1 MLEAISV
8 AFSEVMDPV
17 YLAMVTVGVIVGA
30 IVGILPGIGA
40 MTSMSLV
47 LGFIFPLSP
56 AAGLGLLIGACA
68 VCVTADTIT
77 AVLIGVPGTVG
88 GMATIMDGYPMAKKG
103 EAARALGAAFTASM
117 IGGLFGAVCLTVS
130 LWLARPLIKSFAAPH
145 FFMQSLLGIVM
156 VATLGGKAP
165 MKGIGA
171 AALGMM
177 LSAIG
182 VAQFTFVY
190 RFTGGILYLSDG
202 LPLVVLAL
210 GIFALPEII
219 EMVIRGT
226 QISEVQTLGK
236 GLFDGVKE
244 SLRRIGLV
252 LKSSMVG
259 AVIGFLPGLG
269 TSAATWFA
277 YTYVVNTSKDKKG
290 FGKGD
295 IRGVIGPEAAN
306 NACVGGD
313 MIPTIL
319 FGIPGSGAMGLL
331 LGAFLMLGIYPG
343 RSMVTTNLHLTL
355 SMVYTLALANVMAA
369 VLCMVATRPLAR
381 ITTLKIQYVAP
392 FILTIVLMG
401 AYQSTR
407 HWLDLLSLLGLAI
420 LGWFL
425 KRYGW
430 PRPALFVGFILG
442 TVGERYLFISV
453 EAFGFSW
460 FYDPGVIVLAIIIGI
475 TLYVSFR
482 KKPKD
487 LSGPRGFPEEEDEE

>member
-1 MLEAISV
+1 
-8 AFSEVMDPV
+8 
-17 YLAMVTVGVIVGA
+17 
-30 IVGILPGIGA
+30 
-40 MTSMSLV
+40 
-47 LGFIFPLSP
+47 
-56 AAGLGLLIGACA
+56 
-68 VCVTADTIT
+68 
-77 AVLIGVPGTVG
+77 
-88 GMATIMDGYPMAKKG
+88 
-103 EAARALGAAFTASM
+103 
-117 IGGLFGAVCLTVS
+117 
-130 LWLARPLIKSFAAPH
+130 
-145 FFMQSLLGIVM
+145 
-156 VATLGGKAP
+156 
-165 MKGIGA
+165 
-171 AALGMM
+171 
-177 LSAIG
+177 
-182 VAQFTFVY
+182 
-190 RFTGGILYLSDG
+190 
-202 LPLVVLAL
+202 
-210 GIFALPEII
+210 
-219 EMVIRGT
+219 
-226 QISEVQTLGK
+226 
-236 GLFDGVKE
+236 
-244 SLRRIGLV
+244 
-252 LKSSMVG
+252 
-259 AVIGFLPGLG
+259 
-269 TSAATWFA
+269 
-277 YTYVVNTSKDKKG
+277 
-290 FGKGD
+290 
-295 IRGVIGPEAAN
+295 
-306 NACVGGD
+306 
-313 MIPTIL
+313 
-319 FGIPGSGAMGLL
+319 
-331 LGAFLMLGIYPG
+331 MLGIYPG